1 MGARVVYLDHNAT
14 TPVDTRVLE
23 AMWPWF
29 TDQPGNAASRHHA
42 SGRRAEAAVEKAR
55 EQVAGS
61 VGGDPREVVWTSGAT
76 EANNLALKG
85 VMRSPVHASSRD
97 HLVTVVT
104 EHKAILDPTA
114 TLEAEG
120 VRVTR
125 LGVGT
130 DGRVDLDQLSRVV
143 DERTRLVSV
152 MLANNETGVLQP
164 IDEIARITRAAGALL
179 HTDATQAL
187 GRLPL
192 RLDDTGVDLASFS
205 AHKSHGPK
213 GVGALWL
220 RRKGPRVR
228 CVPLIEGGGHER
240 GLRSGTLNVP
250 GIVGFGRAAELAH
263 LEGPGDAGRMAG
275 LRDRLE
281 RGLIEIGGVT
291 VNGAGA
297 PRLPNTSSLAF
308 EGVDAESLLRR
319 LESVE
324 ASTSAACTSASLQPS
339 YVLRA
344 MGLDEASITGSVR
357 LSLGRS
363 TTREDIE
370 IALEELLVSIG
381 LERTEGPT
389 PSCEV

>member
-1 MGARVVYLDHNAT
+1 M
-14 TPVDTRVLE
+14 
-23 AMWPWF
+23 
-29 TDQPGNAASRHHA
+29 
-42 SGRRAEAAVEKAR
+42 
-55 EQVAGS
+55 
-61 VGGDPREVVWTSGAT
+61 
-76 EANNLALKG
+76 
-85 VMRSPVHASSRD
+85 
-97 HLVTVVT
+97 
-104 EHKAILDPTA
+104 
-114 TLEAEG
+114 
-120 VRVTR
+120 
-125 LGVGT
+125 
-130 DGRVDLDQLSRVV
+130 
-143 DERTRLVSV
+143 
-152 MLANNETGVLQP
+152 
-164 IDEIARITRAAGALL
+164 
-179 HTDATQAL
+179 
-187 GRLPL
+187 
-192 RLDDTGVDLASFS
+192 
-205 AHKSHGPK
+205 
-213 GVGALWL
+213 
-220 RRKGPRVR
+220 R

>member
-125 LGVGT
+125 LEGSW
-130 DGRVDLDQLSRVV
+130 DLCTGYETHACIETE
-143 DERTRLVSV
+143 ERS
-152 MLANNETGVLQP
+152 A
-164 IDEIARITRAAGALL
+164 DS
-179 HTDATQAL
+179 
-187 GRLPL
+187 
-192 RLDDTGVDLASFS
+192 RLD
-205 AHKSHGPK
+205 
-213 GVGALWL
+213 
-220 RRKGPRVR
+220 
-228 CVPLIEGGGHER
+228 
-240 GLRSGTLNVP
+240 
-250 GIVGFGRAAELAH
+250 
-263 LEGPGDAGRMAG
+263 MY
-275 LRDRLE
+275 
-281 RGLIEIGGVT
+281 
-291 VNGAGA
+291 
-297 PRLPNTSSLAF
+297 
-308 EGVDAESLLRR
+308 
-319 LESVE
+319 
-324 ASTSAACTSASLQPS
+324 
-339 YVLRA
+339 YVLSAYMTSNRVE
-344 MGLDEASITGSVR
+344 LF
-357 LSLGRS
+357 LN
-363 TTREDIE
+363 
-370 IALEELLVSIG
+370 ALVG
-381 LERTEGPT
+381 
-389 PSCEV
+389 